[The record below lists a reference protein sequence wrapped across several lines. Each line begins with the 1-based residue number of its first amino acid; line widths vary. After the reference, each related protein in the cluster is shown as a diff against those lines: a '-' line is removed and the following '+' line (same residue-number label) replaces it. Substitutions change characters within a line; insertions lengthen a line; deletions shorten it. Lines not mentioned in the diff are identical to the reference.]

1 MSTKKIFLVFGL
13 IVILICA
20 PLLSIY
26 IVAPHLFGRY
36 IGLVENSIASLVG
49 AFIVALALDYTIR
62 RRQEK
67 AIERVACIGLSEIS
81 TCINRLIALF
91 GGMVKASSSTF
102 SPSNIKDLY
111 GTEAA
116 ELISLHLDLAK
127 PAPVSSKT
135 PWVNYI
141 KEEIKRVNDSL
152 VNINTYYQA
161 YLPEDTIIA
170 IGTLQN
176 NTVLK
181 VFSSFSIYDSE
192 LDIKYPVFNIEPEKL
207 NFYLA
212 QIENSIN
219 IIQQSATKLKSKKI
233 VKFPDF
239 TFKSDVEPFPGS
251 ARYDGEA
258 GPMTYIDFLPTAPEN
273 PEYSWS
279 QRDD

>member
-1 MSTKKIFLVFGL
+1 MSTRKLFFIFGL
-13 IVILICA
+13 IVFLICA
-20 PLLSIY
+20 PLLTIH
-26 IVAPHLFGRY
+26 IVAPHLLGRY
-36 IGLVENSIASLVG
+36 IGLVESSIASLVG
-49 AFIVALALDYTIR
+49 AFIVALALDYSLR

-67 AIERVACIGLSEIS
+67 AIEMVASVGLSEIS
-81 TCINRLIALF
+81 MCVNRLIALF

-102 SPSNIKDLY
+102 SPSTIKDLY
-111 GTEAA
+111 GPEAA

-141 KEEIKRVNDSL
+141 KEEIERINDSL
-152 VNINTYYQA
+152 ANINNRYQA

-170 IGTLQN
+170 IVTLQN

-181 VFSSFSIYDSE
+181 VISGFSIYDPE

-212 QIENSIN
+212 EIKTSIN
-219 IIQQSATKLKSKKI
+219 IIQQSATRLKSKKI

-239 TFKSDVEPFPGS
+239 TFKSDVQPFKGS

-258 GPMTYIDFLPTAPEN
+258 GPMTYIDFLPPAQEN

-279 QRDD
+279 QKDD